1 MNETYC
7 NAYIDR
13 RKTDILLNG
22 VWQLAS
28 SPEPTDASQELEY
41 SIPAAVPGTVAFALY
56 RAGVMPHPYQNDN
69 CVRYA
74 ELYRRVWD
82 YTTTF
87 AAPSVQPGG
96 AVLLGFEGV
105 AYRCRV
111 WLNGQLLGAHNGHQ
125 CGPIFDIAG
134 RMQPGQPQTLTVEVI
149 AATYA
154 MDPKEDVWKR
164 AAESD
169 ALMPWGLRD
178 EPLAGSVFAVQ
189 PGVQGLEPEQLC
201 CKSRKE

>member
-1 MNETYC
+1 
-7 NAYIDR
+7 
-13 RKTDILLNG
+13 
-22 VWQLAS
+22 
-28 SPEPTDASQELEY
+28 
-41 SIPAAVPGTVAFALY
+41 
-56 RAGVMPHPYQNDN
+56 
-69 CVRYA
+69 
-74 ELYRRVWD
+74 
-82 YTTTF
+82 
-87 AAPSVQPGG
+87 
-96 AVLLGFEGV
+96 
-105 AYRCRV
+105 
-111 WLNGQLLGAHNGHQ
+111 
-125 CGPIFDIAG
+125 
-134 RMQPGQPQTLTVEVI
+134 MQPGQPQTLTVEVI